1 MTADT
6 AGERLVV
13 LQGQRLLRQKEK
25 FIIFIAFGQFLL
37 KFFVYFYIGLY
48 EKTRFLFCDG
58 DDAASQGADQPPS
71 LCRNEVRVVAI
82 CFRIGF
88 QAEFFGV

>member
-58 DDAASQGADQPPS
+58 DDAASQGAISRLLSAAMRCGLSPYAS
-71 LCRNEVRVVAI
+71 V
-82 CFRIGF
+82 
-88 QAEFFGV
+88 